1 MNSSFTNTSVFIKRA
16 GGALASPHAT
26 SFAPLLCLLAAVV
39 LLSSI
44 TPTIKYVFQHSDL
57 HPIVLASL
65 RVTIGF
71 FVLMLSTMLW
81 DRRGTKEVVG
91 PATVP
96 LTLLGLLGVAS
107 YAVAAWG
114 LLYTSVT
121 HYILIYSLM
130 PAMTAI
136 FSCLCGKE
144 QATPFKAI
152 GIVLSL
158 AGCFIAVWDGHHGF
172 GAGSAIGDGLVL
184 LFTMMMAA
192 YIVLSSAV
200 VRHVS
205 PLPANTLM
213 FGGSSLLLSLVM
225 VLFGAMGWGG
235 PMSGPMSPL
244 LIMLVIYVGVA
255 TAAVFLF
262 RYMSLR
268 SLSPTTVGVY
278 HNVVPVLT
286 IAIACLCFG
295 EGLQGSTIVGGL
307 CIIAGAEL
315 VRRGGSLRWTP
326 VDPQTASGWF
336 GVGRRRSND
345 LRLRLKYS

>member
-1 MNSSFTNTSVFIKRA
+1 MRVTFSMDSSFNNITDFTKRA
-16 GGALASPHAT
+16 DGTSCVASRDGLY
-26 SFAPLLCLLAAVV
+26 PLLCLLAAVV

-65 RVTIGF
+65 RVMIGF

-81 DRRGTKEVVG
+81 DRRGMKDMVS

-130 PAMTAI
+130 PSITAI
-136 FSCLCGKE
+136 FSYLCGKE
-144 QATPFKAI
+144 QVSPFKAM
-152 GIVLSL
+152 GILLSL
-158 AGCFIAVWDGHHGF
+158 VGCVIAIWDGYHGF
-172 GAGSAIGDGLVL
+172 GTGSPIGDGLVL

-192 YIVLSSAV
+192 YIVLSAGV

-225 VLFGAMGWGG
+225 VLFGAMGWAA
-235 PMSGPMSPL
+235 PMSEPMSPL
-244 LIMLVIYVGVA
+244 ILILVVYVGAA

-262 RYMSLR
+262 RYMSQR
-268 SLSPTTVGVY
+268 GLSPMTVGVY
-278 HNVVPVLT
+278 HNLVPVLAIL
-286 IAIACLCFG
+286 IAGILFDERLG
-295 EGLQGSTIVGGL
+295 GSTIIGGV

-315 VRRGGSLRWTP
+315 VRRGGSLRWIP
-326 VDPQTASGWF
+326 ADPQTARGWLASSI
-336 GVGRRRSND
+336 GYRTS
-345 LRLRLKYS
+345 

>member
-1 MNSSFTNTSVFIKRA
+1 M
-16 GGALASPHAT
+16 SPHAT
-26 SFAPLLCLLAAVV
+26 SFPPLLCLLAAVV

-57 HPIVLASL
+57 HPIALATL
-65 RVTIGF
+65 RVLIGF
-71 FVLMLSTMLW
+71 CVLMLSTILW
-81 DRRGTKEVVG
+81 DRRGVKDMAG

-96 LTLLGLLGVAS
+96 VALLGLLGVAS

-130 PAMTAI
+130 PSMAAL
-136 FSCLCGKE
+136 FSSLRGKE
-144 QATPFKAI
+144 QVTSFKI
-152 GIVLSL
+152 MGILLSL
-158 AGCFIAVWDGHHGF
+158 AGCVIAIWDGHHGF

-192 YIVLSSAV
+192 YVVLSAGV
-200 VRHVS
+200 VQHVS

-225 VLFGAMGWGG
+225 ILFGAMGWTV
-235 PMSGPMSPL
+235 PMSAAISPV
-244 LIMLVIYVGVA
+244 ILVLVVYVGAA

-262 RYMSLR
+262 RYMAQR
-268 SLSPTTVGVY
+268 SLSPMTVGVY
-278 HNVVPVLT
+278 HNLVPVLT
-286 IAIACLCFG
+286 ILLACLCFG
-295 EGLQGSTIVGGL
+295 EELEGSTIIGGV

-315 VRRGGSLRWTP
+315 VRRGGRLRWIP
-326 VDPQTASGWF
+326 AGPKTARGWL
-336 GVGRRRSND
+336 GPAISARTN
-345 LRLRLKYS
+345 